1 MKNNQQ
7 KNKVDKDLQIMNVV
21 TKRKTDMQ
29 RFIGKY
35 HPSKYKV
42 LKNGID
48 VRSVN
53 DLNGA
58 MNKARELINDLR
70 LGLVVIH
77 NADMAANRSFE
88 VREVLS

>member
-7 KNKVDKDLQIMNVV
+7 INKVDKDLQIMNVV

-29 RFIGKY
+29 RFIDKF

-53 DLNGA
+53 DMNGA
-58 MNKARELINDLR
+58 MNKARELINDLG
-70 LGLVVIH
+70 LGLVVVH
-77 NADMAANRSFE
+77 DAVMAENRSFE
-88 VREVLS
+88 VREVVK